1 MSDALDWKLWAI
13 VLLCG
18 AATYIWRA
26 AAVLIGARVDPD
38 GELFRLFSCIAYAM
52 LAGLISRMVILPEG
66 LLAEAPLAFRLAGIG
81 AAVVVFFALKRNLAA
96 GVFTGVAVFGLL
108 TAFGDALI

>member
-1 MSDALDWKLWAI
+1 MADWHYWNLWLI

-26 AAVLIGARVDPD
+26 VAVLIGGKVNPD

-52 LAGLISRMVILPEG
+52 LAGLISRMLILPEG
-66 LLAEAPLAFRLAGIG
+66 MLAETPLAYRLIGIG
-81 AAVVVFFALKRNLAA
+81 AAVAVFFALKRNLAA
-96 GVFTGVAVFGLL
+96 GVFTGVTVFGLL
-108 TAFGDALI
+108 TAFGDTLV